1 MHDPLQYSKI
11 FMLCYYSL
19 GYTLGKHGPPARPTS
34 FLFIAMTIQ
43 DLDSLLNLIKAD
55 ADLRK
60 KLSDCATPE
69 AAQEVVS
76 SAGYTLSIEEML
88 SMRSNLGAIN
98 LSDAELEGVAGGG
111 KTNSDTCVNRGCPGG

>member
-1 MHDPLQYSKI
+1 M
-11 FMLCYYSL
+11 
-19 GYTLGKHGPPARPTS
+19 A
-34 FLFIAMTIQ
+34 IQ

-76 SAGYTLSIEEML
+76 AAGYTLSVEEIL
-88 SMRSNLGAIN
+88 SMRSNLGAMD
-98 LSDAELEGVAGGG
+98 LSDAELEGVAGGS
-111 KTNSDTCVNRGCPGG
+111 KTNKETCLNQGCPGG